1 MNAFVVI
8 GLLKR
13 RAELAD
19 RKPTKIG
26 PRNSQGVQRLAI
38 DSEKSPYGWY

>member
-8 GLLKR
+8 GLLRR

-19 RKPTKIG
+19 RKPTKID

>member
-8 GLLKR
+8 GLLNR